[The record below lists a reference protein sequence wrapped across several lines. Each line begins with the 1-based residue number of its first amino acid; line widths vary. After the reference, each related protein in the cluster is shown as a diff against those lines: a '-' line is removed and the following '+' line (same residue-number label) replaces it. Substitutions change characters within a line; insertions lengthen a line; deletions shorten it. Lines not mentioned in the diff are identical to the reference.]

1 MQAKLIINGEDFS
14 PWLRENGLQQTEI
27 VRQGRSVVALDGTE
41 YRGEVRKRGISA
53 SLVEVRDTT
62 WQRLQTALR
71 ARPALVAYVDDSAG
85 PAQGLFYVSGLTASA
100 ETVRGGHTYF
110 SGGAFTLEE
119 R

>member
-41 YRGEVRKRGISA
+41 YRGEVRKR
-53 SLVEVRDTT
+53 DTT

-100 ETVRGGHTYF
+100 KTVRGGHTYF